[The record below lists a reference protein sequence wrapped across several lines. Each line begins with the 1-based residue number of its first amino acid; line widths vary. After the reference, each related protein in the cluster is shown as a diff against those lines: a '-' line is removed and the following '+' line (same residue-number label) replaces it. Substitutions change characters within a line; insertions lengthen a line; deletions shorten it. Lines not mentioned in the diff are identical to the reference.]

1 METSMSAMEFKA
13 QDEPALGPNV
23 RRYSI
28 ACAHGAS
35 SAVLLP
41 GRKPFADLAVLDL
54 MLAGHHSRQRCLCV
68 PALPALTTEARA

>member
-1 METSMSAMEFKA
+1 MSDMQFAVR
-13 QDEPALGPNV
+13 DEPALGPSV
-23 RRYSI
+23 RHYRI

-54 MLAGHHSRQRCLCV
+54 LLVGHHRKQHCQCV